1 MDILQNYQALI
12 KIDSILKNYT
22 PAYPFQINES
32 AKYTQHQIKL
42 YQANY
47 CHTEMEPTKEQP
59 SVVGGA
65 TTNIILIDL

>member
-1 MDILQNYQALI
+1 MDNLQNYQALI

-22 PAYPFQINES
+22 PAYPFRINES

-47 CHTEMEPTKEQP
+47 CHTETEPTNEQP
-59 SVVGGA
+59 SVVGGT